1 MKRSPLLAIGMGIVL
16 ALYIYTSAVK
26 PSRKVK
32 NVQLTLTEQ
41 IAQALSDIQNGES
54 PEDQMKGI
62 LKMRALAESNPENA
76 DLQSQMGMF
85 SMQTGQY
92 EKAVARFEKVIS
104 LDENRVNA
112 YMQLAQSYL
121 ALQDTSNAKIVL
133 LALIE
138 KSEGELQMS
147 AKVMLEELN

>member
-1 MKRSPLLAIGMGIVL
+1 
-16 ALYIYTSAVK
+16 
-26 PSRKVK
+26 VK
-32 NVQLTLTEQ
+32 NVQLSLTEQ

-76 DLQSQMGMF
+76 DLQAQMGLF

-104 LDENRVNA
+104 LDDKRVNA
-112 YMQLAQSYL
+112 YMQLAVSYS
-121 ALQDTSNAKIVL
+121 ALQDTSNAKNVL
-133 LALIE
+133 RTLIE
-138 KSEGELQMS
+138 KSEGELQNS
-147 AKVMLEELN
+147 AKVMLEKLN